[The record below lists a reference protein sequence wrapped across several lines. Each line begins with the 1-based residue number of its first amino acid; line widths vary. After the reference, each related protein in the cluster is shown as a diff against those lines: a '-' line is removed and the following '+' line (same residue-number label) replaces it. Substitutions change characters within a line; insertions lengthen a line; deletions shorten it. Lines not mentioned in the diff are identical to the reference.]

1 MNKKIYYN
9 NKFIE
14 FERSQS
20 QSSQNQTIKIYEKE
34 NEQTLKVIIDEFLD
48 KTNLSSFIIL
58 NHDIE
63 QVINYFKTSSF
74 YIEAAGGFIEK
85 DLHYLF
91 IHRLGKWDL
100 PKGKVDLGEKIE
112 NAAIRECEEEC
123 AVKNLKI
130 QKQLSSSF
138 HIYPYKTGFA
148 LKQTYWFYM
157 ITNHNEKLVPQT
169 EENIDAAIWFS
180 EKEAKK
186 IAYNDTYLTIKDV
199 ILEALGPVNT
209 EK

>member
-9 NKFIE
+9 NKFIV
-14 FERSQS
+14 FDKTQT

-34 NEQTLKVIIDEFLD
+34 NQQTLKVIIDDFLD
-48 KTNLSSFIIL
+48 KIDLNSIMIL
-58 NHDIE
+58 NYDIE
-63 QVINYFKTSSF
+63 QVINYFKDSSF

-85 DLHYLF
+85 DQQYLF

-100 PKGKVDLGEKIE
+100 PKGKLELSEKIE
-112 NAAIRECEEEC
+112 DAAIRECEEEC
-123 AVKNLKI
+123 AVKNLSI
-130 QKQLSSSF
+130 TKQLSSTY
-138 HIYPYKTGFA
+138 HIYSYKTGFA

-157 ITNHNEKLVPQT
+157 STKHDQKLVPQT

-180 EKEAKK
+180 EKEAKN

-199 ILEALGPVNT
+199 ILEALGPINT